1 MPYPFG
7 VGKFMP
13 ILEGEGHVKKISCNA
28 AFLGNLWYRVVT

>member
-13 ILEGEGHVKKISCNA
+13 ILEGEGHVKKFPA
-28 AFLGNLWYRVVT
+28 TQPFWVTYGIG